1 MIDALKTELLKQ
13 KNEILGEVAT
23 RINRELYTDERIHK
37 IRIVDNGKMVLF
49 GRNGLEFNGALS
61 AGQMQILIMSLVSA
75 LAEVTRYQAPFVID
89 TPLARLDNLRRNNL
103 FKHWAGLSQQVI
115 LLSQDAEVTP
125 TVKDSLQ
132 NFVCKTYLVKA
143 DALSSVGARSKV
155 IEDVYF

>member
-1 MIDALKTELLKQ
+1 
-13 KNEILGEVAT
+13 
-23 RINRELYTDERIHK
+23 
-37 IRIVDNGKMVLF
+37 
-49 GRNGLEFNGALS
+49 
-61 AGQMQILIMSLVSA
+61 MQILIMSLVSA

-132 NFVCKTYLVKA
+132 NFVCKIYLVKA
-143 DALSSVGARSKV
+143 NALSSIGARSKV